1 MLFTSPIFLFLFLP
15 IVIVLYRLLPKKIF
29 IKNLFLLLV
38 SSIFYYYGEQEKII
52 IMYFVILLN
61 WGTALYIESG
71 TLDDGTYKEKNR
83 LQKLAMGSCLFISVG
98 LLWYYKYLNFSIE
111 MLNSL
116 FSLKPP
122 LQLISGIV
130 LPLGISFYTFHVL
143 SYTLDVYF
151 GRLKVE
157 KNFFNFCSYVLMFPQ
172 LIAGP
177 IVRYIDI
184 KYQFYN
190 RTITSVGFFNGI
202 RKFCYGLSK
211 KVLIAN
217 TIAVYVD
224 DIFAKPVASLTTADC
239 WLGAIGY
246 TLQIYFDFS
255 GYSSMAIGLAML
267 FGFHYKE
274 NFNYPYIAKSA
285 TEFWRRWHISLSTWL
300 RDYVYINVGGNRVAP
315 WRRNLNV
322 LFVFFCSG
330 LWHGANVTFVCWG
343 LLYGIFIVLENIG
356 LNKLLKKSSVL
367 THIYLPF
374 LVTTAWVIFRADDM
388 SYAGAFIS
396 KMYLLSGVDWS
407 MSIKLEHNVVFAMLM
422 GIAFS
427 YDWRSMYKKVCVE
440 IVRKIRCKKLFLVQK
455 VLGIAMSIFF
465 FVISVASI
473 MSSSHNPFIYFRF

>member
-71 TLDDGTYKEKNR
+71 TLDDGTYKEKSK
-83 LQKLAMGSCLFISVG
+83 LQKLVMGACLSISVG

-111 MLNSL
+111 MLNSM
-116 FSLKPP
+116 FSLQPP
-122 LQLISGIV
+122 LQLVSGIV

-190 RTITSVGFFNGI
+190 RTITSVGFVNGI
-202 RKFCYGLSK
+202 RIFCYGLSK

-224 DIFAKPVASLTTADC
+224 NIFAKPVAALTTADC

-300 RDYVYINVGGNRVAP
+300 RDYVYINVGGNRVAL

-356 LNKLLKKSSVL
+356 LNKLLKKSSIL
-367 THIYLPF
+367 AHIYLPV
-374 LVTTAWVIFRADDM
+374 LAITAWVIFRADDM

-396 KMYLLSGVDWS
+396 KMYLLSGIDWS
-407 MSIKLEHNVVFAMLM
+407 MSIKLEHNVVFAMLL

-427 YDWRSMYKKVCVE
+427 YDWRSMYKKVCVG
-440 IVRKIRCKKLFLVQK
+440 IVRKMRCKKLFLVQK
-455 VLGIAMSIFF
+455 VVGIAMSIFF

>member
-71 TLDDGTYKEKNR
+71 TLDDGTYKEKSK
-83 LQKLAMGSCLFISVG
+83 LQKLVMGACLSISVG

-111 MLNSL
+111 MLNSM
-116 FSLKPP
+116 FSLQPP
-122 LQLISGIV
+122 LQLVSGIV

-190 RTITSVGFFNGI
+190 RTITSVGFVNGI
-202 RKFCYGLSK
+202 RIFCYGLSK

-224 DIFAKPVASLTTADC
+224 NIFAKPVAALTTADC

-356 LNKLLKKSSVL
+356 LNKLLKKSSIL
-367 THIYLPF
+367 AHIYLPV
-374 LVTTAWVIFRADDM
+374 LAITAWVIFRADNM

-396 KMYLLSGVDWS
+396 KMYLLSGIDWS
-407 MSIKLEHNVVFAMLM
+407 MSIKLEHNVVFAMLL

-427 YDWRSMYKKVCVE
+427 YDWRSMYKKVCVG
-440 IVRKIRCKKLFLVQK
+440 IVRKMRCKKLFFVQK

>member
-15 IVIVLYRLLPKKIF
+15 IVIILYRLLPKKIF

-38 SSIFYYYGEQEKII
+38 SSIFYYYGEQEKIL

-61 WGTALYIESG
+61 WSVALYIDSG
-71 TLDDGTYKEKNR
+71 TTDDATYKEKTKG
-83 LQKLAMGSCLFISVG
+83 QKLVMGVCLLISVG

-116 FSLKPP
+116 FSIQPP

-151 GRLKVE
+151 GRMKVE

-184 KYQFYN
+184 KRQFYS
-190 RTITSVGFFNGI
+190 RTITPIGFVNGI
-202 RKFCYGLSK
+202 RTFCYGLSK

-224 DIFAKPVASLTTADC
+224 NIFSKSVDTLTTVDC

-274 NFNYPYIAKSA
+274 NFNYPYIARSA

-315 WRRNLNV
+315 WRRHLNV

-343 LLYGIFIVLENIG
+343 LLYGIFIVIENMG
-356 LNKLLKKSSVL
+356 LNKFLKKFGL
-367 THIYLPF
+367 IAHIYLPV
-374 LVTTAWVIFRADDM
+374 LATTAWVIFRADDM
-388 SYAGAFIS
+388 SYASAFIS
-396 KMYLLSGVDWS
+396 KMYLLSSIDWN
-407 MSIKLEHNVVFAMLM
+407 MSIKLENNVLFAMLL
-422 GIAFS
+422 GIIFS
-427 YDWRSMYKKVCVE
+427 YDWRFCYKKLCLLVV
-440 IVRKIRCKKLFLVQK
+440 KKLQNRKVFSIQK
-455 VLGIAMSIFF
+455 VLGIVLSIIC

>member
-71 TLDDGTYKEKNR
+71 TLDDGTYKEKSK
-83 LQKLAMGSCLFISVG
+83 LQKLVMGACLSISVG

-111 MLNSL
+111 MLNSM
-116 FSLKPP
+116 FSLQPP
-122 LQLISGIV
+122 LQLVSGIV

-190 RTITSVGFFNGI
+190 RTITSVGFVNGI
-202 RKFCYGLSK
+202 RIFCYGLSK

-224 DIFAKPVASLTTADC
+224 NIFAKPVAALTTADC

-356 LNKLLKKSSVL
+356 LNKLLKKSSIL
-367 THIYLPF
+367 AHIYLPV
-374 LVTTAWVIFRADDM
+374 LAITAWVIFRADNM

-396 KMYLLSGVDWS
+396 KMYLLSGIDWS
-407 MSIKLEHNVVFAMLM
+407 MSIKLEHNVVFAMLL

-427 YDWRSMYKKVCVE
+427 YDWRSMYKKVCVG
-440 IVRKIRCKKLFLVQK
+440 IVRKMRCKKLFLVQK
-455 VLGIAMSIFF
+455 VVGIAMSIFF

>member
-184 KYQFYN
+184 KYQF
-190 RTITSVGFFNGI
+190 
-202 RKFCYGLSK
+202 
-211 KVLIAN
+211 
-217 TIAVYVD
+217 
-224 DIFAKPVASLTTADC
+224 
-239 WLGAIGY
+239 
-246 TLQIYFDFS
+246 
-255 GYSSMAIGLAML
+255 
-267 FGFHYKE
+267 
-274 NFNYPYIAKSA
+274 
-285 TEFWRRWHISLSTWL
+285 
-300 RDYVYINVGGNRVAP
+300 
-315 WRRNLNV
+315 
-322 LFVFFCSG
+322 
-330 LWHGANVTFVCWG
+330 
-343 LLYGIFIVLENIG
+343 
-356 LNKLLKKSSVL
+356 
-367 THIYLPF
+367 
-374 LVTTAWVIFRADDM
+374 
-388 SYAGAFIS
+388 
-396 KMYLLSGVDWS
+396 
-407 MSIKLEHNVVFAMLM
+407 
-422 GIAFS
+422 
-427 YDWRSMYKKVCVE
+427 
-440 IVRKIRCKKLFLVQK
+440 
-455 VLGIAMSIFF
+455 
-465 FVISVASI
+465 
-473 MSSSHNPFIYFRF
+473 

>member
-15 IVIVLYRLLPKKIF
+15 IVIFLYRLLPKKIF

-38 SSIFYYYGEQEKII
+38 SSIFYYYGEQEKIL
-52 IMYFVILLN
+52 IMYFIILLN
-61 WGTALYIESG
+61 WSVALYIDSG
-71 TLDDGTYKEKNR
+71 TIDDETYKEKTKA
-83 LQKLAMGSCLFISVG
+83 QKLAMGVCLFISVG

-116 FSLKPP
+116 FSLQPP
-122 LQLISGIV
+122 LQIISGIV

-202 RKFCYGLSK
+202 RTFCYGLSK

-224 DIFAKPVASLTTADC
+224 NIFAKPVASLTTADC

-343 LLYGIFIVLENIG
+343 LIYGMFIVLENIG
-356 LNKLLKKSSVL
+356 LNKLLKKSSIL
-367 THIYLPF
+367 AHIYLPV
-374 LVTTAWVIFRADDM
+374 LAITAWVIFRADDM
-388 SYAGAFIS
+388 RYAGAFIS
-396 KMYLLSGVDWS
+396 KMYLLSGIDWS
-407 MSIKLEHNVVFAMLM
+407 MSIKLEHNVVFAMLL

-440 IVRKIRCKKLFLVQK
+440 IVRKMRCKKLFLVQK
-455 VLGIAMSIFF
+455 VLGIAMSIFC

>member
-1 MLFTSPIFLFLFLP
+1 
-15 IVIVLYRLLPKKIF
+15 
-29 IKNLFLLLV
+29 
-38 SSIFYYYGEQEKII
+38 
-52 IMYFVILLN
+52 MYFVILLN
-61 WGTALYIESG
+61 WGIALYIDSG
-71 TLDDGTYKEKNR
+71 TIAEETYKEKSK
-83 LQKLAMGSCLFISVG
+83 LQKAAMGLCLFISIG

-111 MLNSL
+111 ILNSL
-116 FSLKPP
+116 FN
-122 LQLISGIV
+122 LQPRLSTISGIV

-190 RTITSVGFFNGI
+190 RTITSIGVVNGI
-202 RKFCYGLSK
+202 RTFCYGLSK

-224 DIFAKPVASLTTADC
+224 NIFSKPVDVLSTADC

-285 TEFWRRWHISLSTWL
+285 AEFWRRWHISLSTWL
-300 RDYVYINVGGNRVAP
+300 RDYVYINMGGNRVAT
-315 WRRNLNV
+315 WRRYVNV
-322 LFVFFCSG
+322 LFVFLCSG

-343 LLYGIFIVLENIG
+343 LLYGIFIVIENMCF
-356 LNKLLKKSSVL
+356 NKLLKKCSFLAHV
-367 THIYLPF
+367 YLPV
-374 LVTTAWVIFRADDM
+374 LATTAWVLFRADDM
-388 SYAGAFIS
+388 AYASSFIG
-396 KMYLLSGVDWS
+396 KMYLLNGIDWKC
-407 MSIKLEHNVVFAMLM
+407 SIKLENNVIFAMLV
-422 GIAFS
+422 GIMLS
-427 YDWRSMYKKVCVE
+427 YDWRCLYKKLCICV
-440 IVRKIRCKKLFLVQK
+440 VRRVKSKKAFMVQK
-455 VLGIAMSIFF
+455 LLGVALSIML

>member
-15 IVIVLYRLLPKKIF
+15 IVIFLYRLLPKKIF

-38 SSIFYYYGEQEKII
+38 SSIFYYYGEQEKIL
-52 IMYFVILLN
+52 IMYFIILLN
-61 WGTALYIESG
+61 WSVALYIDSG
-71 TLDDGTYKEKNR
+71 TIDDETYKEKTKA
-83 LQKLAMGSCLFISVG
+83 QKLAMGVCLFISVG

-116 FSLKPP
+116 FSLQPP
-122 LQLISGIV
+122 LQIISGIV

-202 RKFCYGLSK
+202 RTFCYGLSK

-224 DIFAKPVASLTTADC
+224 NIFAKPVASLTTADC

-343 LLYGIFIVLENIG
+343 LIYGMFIVLENIG
-356 LNKLLKKSSVL
+356 LNKLLKKSSIL
-367 THIYLPF
+367 AHIYLPV
-374 LVTTAWVIFRADDM
+374 LAITAWVIFRADDM
-388 SYAGAFIS
+388 RYAGAFIS
-396 KMYLLSGVDWS
+396 KMYLLSGIDYS
-407 MSIKLEHNVVFAMLM
+407 MSIKLEHNVVFAMLL

-440 IVRKIRCKKLFLVQK
+440 IVRKMRCKKLFLVQK

>member
-15 IVIVLYRLLPKKIF
+15 IVIFLYRLLPKKIF

-38 SSIFYYYGEQEKII
+38 SSIFYYYGEQEKIL
-52 IMYFVILLN
+52 IMYFIILLN
-61 WGTALYIESG
+61 WSVALYIDSG
-71 TLDDGTYKEKNR
+71 TIDDETYKEKTKA
-83 LQKLAMGSCLFISVG
+83 QKLAMGVCLFISVG

-116 FSLKPP
+116 FSLQPP
-122 LQLISGIV
+122 LQIISGIV

-202 RKFCYGLSK
+202 RTFCYGLSK

-224 DIFAKPVASLTTADC
+224 NIFAKPVASLTTADC

-343 LLYGIFIVLENIG
+343 LIYGMFIVLENIG
-356 LNKLLKKSSVL
+356 LNKLLKKSSIL
-367 THIYLPF
+367 AHIYLPV
-374 LVTTAWVIFRADDM
+374 LAITAWVIFRADDM
-388 SYAGAFIS
+388 RYAGAFIS
-396 KMYLLSGVDWS
+396 KMYLLSGIDWS
-407 MSIKLEHNVVFAMLM
+407 MSIKLEHNVVFAMLL

-440 IVRKIRCKKLFLVQK
+440 IVRKMRCKKLFLVQK